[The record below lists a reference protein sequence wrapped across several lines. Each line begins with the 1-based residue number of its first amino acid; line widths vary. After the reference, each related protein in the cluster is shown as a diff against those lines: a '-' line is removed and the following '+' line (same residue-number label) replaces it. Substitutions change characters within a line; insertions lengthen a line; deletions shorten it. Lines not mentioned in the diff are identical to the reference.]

1 MENDIIAIVMAA
13 GKGTRMKSKNSKL
26 VQKIYGKE
34 IVKRAVENAEKAGVK
49 DIVAVVGYKKEEVM
63 KVLGDNIKYAF
74 QDEMLGTG
82 HAVMQAKE
90 YLKGKKGKVLVLNGD
105 VPLIR
110 PETLNK
116 LIEKSIENK
125 EYATL
130 LTAIYDDPTGYGRIV
145 RDEGGNIEGIVEEK
159 DTTEEQKKITEINAG
174 IYCFDIESYLSD

>member
-1 MENDIIAIVMAA
+1 M
-13 GKGTRMKSKNSKL
+13 
-26 VQKIYGKE
+26 
-34 IVKRAVENAEKAGVK
+34 
-49 DIVAVVGYKKEEVM
+49 KEEVM
-63 KVLGDNIKYAF
+63 AVLGDNVKYAF

-116 LIEKSIENK
+116 LLEKSIENK

-130 LTAIYDDPTGYGRIV
+130 LTAIYDNPTGYGRIV
-145 RDEGGNIEGIVEEK
+145 RDEGGNVSAIVEEK
-159 DTTEEQKKITEINAG
+159 DTTDEQKEIKEINAG
-174 IYCFDIESYLSD
+174 IYCFDIEELLSALEKLSQIMHKANIT